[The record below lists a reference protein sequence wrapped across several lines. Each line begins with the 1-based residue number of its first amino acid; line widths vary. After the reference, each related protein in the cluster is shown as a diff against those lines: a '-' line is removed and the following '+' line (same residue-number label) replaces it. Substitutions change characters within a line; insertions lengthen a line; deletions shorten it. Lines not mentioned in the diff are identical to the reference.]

1 MSPDKIFMF
10 LINSPP
16 PSRGN
21 AKTQKLIAKHCLRAD
36 VSYFP
41 FPRATKEIGDVCTQ
55 AKQNIANA
63 LKKGKGR
70 RQKVNTLG
78 LN

>member
-1 MSPDKIFMF
+1 MLLCRLKNELWCCHEGREVNDSKNIITYCP
-10 LINSPP
+10 
-16 PSRGN
+16 
-21 AKTQKLIAKHCLRAD
+21 HVD